1 MNLSN
6 QTNHADAINA
16 ENITKKVAALNGPA
30 VLTDNQS
37 AELSPLL
44 RFGADLVRSG

>member
-16 ENITKKVAALNGPA
+16 ENIIKKVAALNRPA
-30 VLTDNQS
+30 ALTDNQS

-44 RFGADLVRSG
+44 RFGAGLVRSG